1 MSESTGF
8 ITTNRADVPLFGP
21 VCVRVSVVGSLLVNV
36 AVVTLVIFFVVLQH
50 DTDTPLPN
58 PDTGSVCFV
67 CDYLGSGIESHD
79 TLFRLAKGGNHTFCC
94 LKEKDELTPAFEQM
108 AKAIYKGKADA
119 PLTPSVAAPWMR
131 GATGALLYL
140 DPAAIN
146 GSTLTWNDRGR
157 NNFAFMSGV
166 EYRDR
171 KIHIP
176 SNGRYHVYSHVTY
189 KQNKD
194 TYGCKTFLHQITREH
209 PRQPKLGEVTLL
221 VTKNSYSTHEIYQ
234 SSFLSAILVM
244 RKNDRIAV
252 NVSDVLSV
260 HKQSSLT
267 FFGVRKL

>member
-1 MSESTGF
+1 MSESTEF
-8 ITTNRADVPLFGP
+8 ISTNRADVPLFGP
-21 VCVRVSVVGSLLVNV
+21 VCVRISVVGSLLVNV
-36 AVVTLVIFFVVLQH
+36 AVVTLVLSFVVVKH

-58 PDTGSVCFV
+58 ADTGSVCFV
-67 CDYLGSGIESHD
+67 CDYLGSGIESND
-79 TLFRLAKGGNHTFCC
+79 TLFRLAKEGNHTFCC
-94 LKEKDELTPAFEQM
+94 LKEKDELSPAFEQM
-108 AKAIYKGKADA
+108 AKAIYKGKG
-119 PLTPSVAAPWMR
+119 T
-131 GATGALLYL
+131 
-140 DPAAIN
+140 
-146 GSTLTWNDRGR
+146 TLTWNGRGR

-166 EYRDR
+166 VYRDR

-194 TYGCKTFLHQITREH
+194 TYGYKTFLHQITREH

-221 VTKNSYSTHEIYQ
+221 VTKNSYSTHELYQ